1 MNLKFTP
8 GAVSGAVTAPPSKSY
23 SHRALILA
31 SLADGEST
39 LTNFL
44 VADDTRYTLDVL
56 DVLGVS
62 HRLDGNTLRV
72 TGSDGRFQTPPGQH
86 RVYVGNSGS
95 TVRMAG
101 PLAALTQGSLVF
113 DGESALHRRPVS
125 DLLQALKV
133 LGIEARSL
141 NRDGNPPIEIQGG
154 LLRGG
159 SVVVGGQI
167 SSQHISGLL
176 MVSPYAQRNV
186 HIKVRGG
193 LLSKPYVDITI
204 DAMRA
209 FGGEVGNY
217 NYEQFVVTAG
227 QTYRAREYNVE
238 GDYSSAAFCFA
249 LGAIGGQPVTVRGLN
264 PESRQGDRYFLEILK
279 RMGADVRASNDTV
292 TVSRRQPL
300 KGITLDMGN
309 YPDIVQPLAVV
320 AACARGETRINNI
333 GHLIY
338 KETDRIN
345 NTSAE
350 LLKMGVKL
358 EATEDTLTITG
369 GKPLGAE
376 VDSHRDHRMAMSLA
390 VLALFAEGS
399 TVISGVEAVSKSYHG
414 FLAVLLAKRTG
425 LKMIEVTAFGS
436 ACAAAVRARWAGCWR
451 PNLRSISS
459 TWTRRSRAAPGR
471 PSRRSWPP
479 PAGRDSVTSRA
490 RPRAA
495 SRNVI
500 VW

>member
-1 MNLKFTP
+1 MKLKFTP
-8 GAVSGAVTAPPSKSY
+8 GATSGSVTAPPSKSY

-39 LTNFL
+39 LNNFL

-62 HRLDGNTLRV
+62 YQLDGNTLRV
-72 TGSDGRFQTPPGQH
+72 TGSGGKFPMPVGQH
-86 RVYVGNSGS
+86 KVYVGNSGS

-101 PLAALTQGSLVF
+101 PLAALTQGSLIF

-141 NRDGNPPIEIQGG
+141 NRDGNPPIEIHGGVLQGG
-154 LLRGG
+154 T
-159 SVVVGGQI
+159 VAVGGQI
-167 SSQHISGLL
+167 SSQHVSGLL
-176 MVSPYAQRNV
+176 MVSPFANRNV
-186 HIKVRGG
+186 RIKIRGS

-217 NYEQFVVTAG
+217 NYEQFAVTAG
-227 QTYRAREYNVE
+227 KTYHAREYDVE

-249 LGAIGGQPVTVRGLN
+249 QGAIGGQPVTVRGLN
-264 PESRQGDRYFLEILK
+264 PKSHQGDRYFLEIIK
-279 RMGADVRASNDTV
+279 RMGADVSASKDAV
-292 TVSRRQPL
+292 TVSRHKPL

-309 YPDIVQPLAVV
+309 YPDIVQPLAVI
-320 AACARGETRINNI
+320 AACASGQTRINNI

-345 NTSAE
+345 NTAAE
-350 LLKMGVKL
+350 LLKMGVTL
-358 EATEDTLTITG
+358 EATENTLTITG
-369 GKPLGAE
+369 GKPQGAE

-390 VLALFAEGS
+390 VLALFAEGD
-399 TVISGVEAVSKSYHG
+399 TVVSGVEAVSKSYPN
-414 FLAVLLAKRTG
+414 FFEDLLAMG
-425 LKMIEVTAFGS
+425 AQFQEV
-436 ACAAAVRARWAGCWR
+436 
-451 PNLRSISS
+451 
-459 TWTRRSRAAPGR
+459 
-471 PSRRSWPP
+471 
-479 PAGRDSVTSRA
+479 
-490 RPRAA
+490 
-495 SRNVI
+495 
-500 VW
+500 